1 MTEEVRRW
9 IAVAAI
15 ALTTLVVGLDTMVL
29 NVALPTLSDD
39 LHADISALQWVTS
52 GYTLSL
58 AVFMLPLGALGDRIG
73 RRRVLIASLAIFGV
87 ASLACAYAQSP
98 GQLIAARVLLGVGA
112 ASLLT
117 LTLAVITVMF
127 PDKTEQRRAIGLN
140 MAGVA
145 LGMPLGP
152 LLGGWLLDHFWWG
165 SVFLVNVPVVLIAI
179 AALVIFVPE
188 SRSADARAIHLPS
201 VVLSSVGLAGLT
213 YGFIELGS
221 RGWGDVR
228 SWTFAFVGTIVL
240 GAFLTWQRH
249 LTNPLIDSGLFRV
262 TGFTVGATYA
272 VLLNFV
278 MFGVFFS
285 LPQYFQAVR
294 GTDALG
300 SGLRLLPMVV
310 GLMLA
315 TRLNEPLLRRVGV
328 RGVLITGFL
337 VVLASTGIAV
347 TTGVHTPYAVIAC
360 WMTVLGVGMGI
371 VMFTTIGWAAGT
383 LDAERAGAGT
393 ALLSALRQVGGTLGI
408 AVLGTV
414 QASSYHDGLGRFD
427 HEPLRDSVS
436 AGVAAARA
444 AGDSSALH
452 AVRRAF
458 VDSMDALLWCTGGLV
473 LVALVS
479 VLVARGAFRERAE
492 LPDEDDAPQ
501 LLHAAR

>member
-1 MTEEVRRW
+1 MTEARRW

-29 NVALPTLSDD
+29 NVALPTLAGD
-39 LHADISALQWVTS
+39 LHANIADLQWVTS

-73 RRRVLIASLAIFGV
+73 RRRVLIGSLTIFGL

-98 GQLIAARVLLGVGA
+98 AQLIAARVALGVGA
-112 ASLLT
+112 SSLLS

-127 PDKTEQRRAIGLN
+127 PDKAEQRRAIGIN
-140 MAGVA
+140 MAGVV

-165 SVFLVNVPVVLIAI
+165 SVFLINVPVVVVAMIAV
-179 AALVIFVPE
+179 AVFVPE
-188 SRSADARAIHLPS
+188 SRSASTEPIHLPS
-201 VVLSSVGLAGLT
+201 VLLSSAGMAGLT
-213 YGFIELGS
+213 YGFIELGQQ
-221 RGWGDVR
+221 GWGDAT
-228 SWTFAFVGTIVL
+228 SWLFVLIGAVL
-240 GAFLTWQRH
+240 LAAFLVWQRR
-249 LTNPLIDSGLFRV
+249 LTNPLVDVGLFRV
-262 TGFTVGATYA
+262 AGFSVGAAYA

-285 LPQYFQAVR
+285 LPQYFQSVR

-315 TRLNEPLLRRVGV
+315 TRLNEPLLRKVGV
-328 RGVLITGFL
+328 QGVLVTGFL
-337 VVLASTGIAV
+337 LMLASTGLAV
-347 TTGVHTPYAVIAC
+347 TTGVSTPYALTAS
-360 WMTVLGVGMGI
+360 WMTVLGLGMGI
-371 VMFTTIGWAAGT
+371 VMFTTIGWAAST
-383 LDAERAGAGT
+383 LDPERAGAGT

-414 QASSYHDGLGRFD
+414 QATSYHHSLGRFD
-427 HEPLRDSVS
+427 HEPLRDSITS
-436 AGVAAARA
+436 GVAAAQV
-444 AGDSSALH
+444 AGDSTALRV
-452 AVRRAF
+452 VRHAF
-458 VDSMDALLWCTGGLV
+458 VDSMDVLLWCTGGLV

-479 VLVARGAFRERAE
+479 ALLARGVFRERH
-492 LPDEDDAPQ
+492 DVEDDADAPQ
-501 LLHAAR
+501 LLHAVE